1 MTSYPDAAT
10 GLPQR
15 AQVAA
20 PSRPGALLALVGV
33 AVVSALAAI
42 IDGVLYFVGGRD
54 MALDVAAETIA
65 AITGASADSVKAD
78 GGPLLQAALDEV
90 QSTLQVRGGVAVF
103 FGAVLLLWGLLALRG
118 AVWVRVLLTLAALAN
133 ASVAL
138 RLATDIEGG
147 TAAVRG
153 VAWLTLVTGLVAVA
167 LAWLPAI
174 NRYAQARKGLR

>member
-10 GLPQR
+10 GLPQP
-15 AQVAA
+15 APVAA

-42 IDGVLYFVGGRD
+42 VDGILYFVGGRD

-65 AITGASADSVKAD
+65 AITGTSADSVKAD
-78 GGPLLQAALDEV
+78 GGALLDAALDEV
-90 QSTLQVRGGVAVF
+90 QSTLQVRGAVAVF
-103 FGAVLLLWGLLALRG
+103 LGALLLVFGLLALRG
-118 AVWVRVLLTLAALAN
+118 AVWARVLLTLAALAN
-133 ASVAL
+133 AGLAL

-147 TAAVRG
+147 TAAIRG
-153 VAWLTLVTGLVAVA
+153 VAWLTVVAGLVAVV

-174 NRYAQARKGLR
+174 NRYARARR